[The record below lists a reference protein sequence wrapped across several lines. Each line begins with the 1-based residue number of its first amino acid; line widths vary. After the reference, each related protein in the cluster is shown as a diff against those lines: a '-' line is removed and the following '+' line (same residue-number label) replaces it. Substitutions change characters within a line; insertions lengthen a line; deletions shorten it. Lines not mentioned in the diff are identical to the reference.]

1 MSTAQLKETLHQHIE
16 DADES
21 LLKALY
27 AFMQAYSIE
36 GENLV
41 IPQEILA
48 AIKLP
53 SEELRIEIAVYL
65 YDKEKL
71 SMGQAKRLAGL
82 DQLAF
87 QKELAKRDVYIHF
100 SMKELE
106 DDLETLRNL

>member
-1 MSTAQLKETLHQHIE
+1 MSTAQLKETLHQRIE
-16 DADES
+16 EADEN

-27 AFMQAYSIE
+27 AFLQAHSIE
-36 GENLV
+36 GEGLV
-41 IPQEILA
+41 IPKEVLD
-48 AIKLP
+48 AINLP
-53 SEELRIEIAVYL
+53 SEELKIELAVYL

>member
-1 MSTAQLKETLHQHIE
+1 MSTAQLKEALHQHIE
-16 DADES
+16 EADEN

-41 IPQEILA
+41 IPKEILD

>member
-100 SMKELE
+100 SMKDLE
-106 DDLETLRNL
+106 DDLETLCNL

>member
-1 MSTAQLKETLHQHIE
+1 MSTAQLKEALHQHIE
-16 DADES
+16 EADEG

-71 SMGQAKRLAGL
+71 SIRQAKRLAGL

-87 QKELAKRDVYIHF
+87 QKERAKRDVYIHF
-100 SMKELE
+100 SMKDLE